1 MATIAEQR
9 AAVAS
14 AVSLAAGMS
23 VTTERPTHP
32 RQGSGWVNLT
42 RVVPSSFSVAAC
54 DATFTVVLV
63 LGADERKAIELSAT
77 LAVPVINA
85 VTQGALHPDGVAIE
99 TALLPAGDASPGD
112 LFALILTLTLEVA

>member
-14 AVSLAAGMS
+14 VVSLAAGMT
-23 VTTERPTHP
+23 VKTERPTIP
-32 RQGSGWVNLT
+32 RQGHGWVNLT
-42 RVVPSSFSVAAC
+42 RVVPSAFSVAAC

-63 LGADERKAIELSAT
+63 LGADERRAVELSAT

-85 VTQGALHPDGVAIE
+85 VTTGALHPDGVSVE
-99 TALLPAGDASPGD
+99 TALLPAGDAAPGD